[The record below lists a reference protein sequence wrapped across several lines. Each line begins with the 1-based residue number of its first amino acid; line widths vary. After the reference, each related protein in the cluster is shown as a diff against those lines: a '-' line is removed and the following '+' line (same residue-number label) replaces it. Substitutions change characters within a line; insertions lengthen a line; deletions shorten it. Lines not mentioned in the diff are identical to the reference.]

1 MAKVY
6 FDVDK
11 EDVYELATDILKPI
25 VVIME
30 ELTGI
35 KPDSSMAPEVEK
47 TILNLD
53 MDANFVCDGI
63 ASEVSQELAEEV
75 LERALYYCPVDTGRL
90 KESGHIER
98 INDNNCLVVFD
109 CPYAW
114 YVHEHTWKD
123 HDYPTCA
130 KFLSIAV
137 EEVKK
142 LHNL

>member
-11 EDVYELATDILKPI
+11 QDVYELTTDILKPI

-35 KPDSSMAPEVEK
+35 KPDSSVAPEVEEAV
-47 TILNLD
+47 LNLD

-98 INDNNCLVVFD
+98 INDNKYLVVFD

-137 EEVKK
+137 EEVKR